1 MVTSSGEAGCDRQ
14 AAKEMV
20 ARRPNP
26 ILTLVNRLDGPGF
39 TGLYWPM
46 RGPAGIMSGFGLV
59 DSGRKSQMA
68 DISITQQHQLSQVAA
83 RAAAQKVADK
93 LAGEYG
99 LQCRWDGDV
108 LRFERSGVEGTL
120 ALGESQAALRIRLGM
135 LMGAFRSTIEAKV
148 AESMRKTCI

>member
-1 MVTSSGEAGCDRQ
+1 MAGS
-14 AAKEMV
+14 V
-20 ARRPNP
+20 
-26 ILTLVNRLDGPGF
+26 VF
-39 TGLYWPM
+39 
-46 RGPAGIMSGFGLV
+46 
-59 DSGRKSQMA
+59 DSGRMARMA
-68 DISITQQHQLSQVAA
+68 DISITQQHQLSQEAA

-120 ALGESQAALRIRLGM
+120 ALGERQAALRIKLGM

-148 AESMRKTCI
+148 AESMRKGMLSLSGLRSGRRTAAWRRPARCPSGPPRRRTWRGRSCR